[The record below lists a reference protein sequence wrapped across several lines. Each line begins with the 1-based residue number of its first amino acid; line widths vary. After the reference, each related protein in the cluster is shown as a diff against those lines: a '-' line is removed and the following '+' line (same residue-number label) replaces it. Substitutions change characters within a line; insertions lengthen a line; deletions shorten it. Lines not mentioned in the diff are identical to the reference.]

1 MGKDNQTETSKTPTP
16 PKLVRRRENRK
27 SAFHIGRTIG
37 EARERLETA
46 NERMAARKK
55 QKQKKAM
62 RVIITILGFLALIA
76 ILIGLYFL
84 FFKNIEPLPSDP
96 VNQDYVPTIE
106 IIDENSSM
114 THEEL
119 TSRMSTFISQVETEL
134 HALGYKPTKAVIPT
148 GSIREVDFYLEDY
161 DGFLKMVIDRGAA
174 VSVED
179 ADRMI
184 RYLSEAEIDNFDYI
198 DVRID
203 GKAYWK

>member
-1 MGKDNQTETSKTPTP
+1 MGKDNQTETPETPAP

-27 SAFHIGRTIG
+27 SAFRIGRTIG

-55 QKQKKAM
+55 QKQKKAL
-62 RVIITILGFLALIA
+62 RVIFTILGFLVLIA
-76 ILIGLYFL
+76 ILIGLYLL
-84 FFKNIEPLPSDP
+84 FFKDVEPVSSDP
-96 VNQDYVPTIE
+96 VNQDYASTIE
-106 IIDENSSM
+106 IIDENSAM
-114 THEEL
+114 THEEI
-119 TSRMSTFISQVETEL
+119 TSRMSTFISQVETEF
-134 HALGYKPTKAVIPT
+134 HALSYKPTKAVIPT
-148 GSIREVDFYLEDY
+148 GSIREVDFYLEGY

-184 RYLSEAEIDNFDYI
+184 RYLSEAEIDDFEYI